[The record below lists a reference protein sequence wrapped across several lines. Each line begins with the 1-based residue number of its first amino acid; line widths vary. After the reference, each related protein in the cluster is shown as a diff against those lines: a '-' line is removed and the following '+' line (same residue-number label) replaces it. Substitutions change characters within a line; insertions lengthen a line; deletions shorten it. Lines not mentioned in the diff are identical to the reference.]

1 MIGSVVL
8 QALFLRPL
16 KRGPWRFLSTVVGV
30 AAGVAAVVSTL
41 AASRA
46 ALASL
51 VEGVAEVSGVAAWE
65 LAPPGGM
72 SAAEAGRQAATADLA
87 VVAPVVEELVVLEGL
102 DDAVRLLGVDPLV
115 DRHVRSLRVEDEDA
129 DADGSQEYWTAFQ
142 GLLAADG
149 VCLSEPLARRL
160 GLSPGDAVPLVLR
173 SRRHDARLLATFPV
187 PAQAS
192 ALERVV
198 VADIALVQSWRGD
211 ARIDRL
217 EFVPRPGVDAEEL
230 RARID
235 ALAPAGAVA
244 RRPAE
249 RAARTSG
256 MVRSLEFNLT
266 SLSGISLLV
275 GAVLVATTL
284 ATSVVQRKAT
294 IALLL
299 SLGASRRQL
308 ASALLAEAALL
319 GALGGLLGTLAGAQ
333 LAQVFLPA
341 MRQTYATVVPGAP
354 RSEIVLHWTDGAI
367 GAALGMGAAFLAAIL
382 PLFEILRVPPI
393 QALRAERPSFL
404 SGRGLR
410 LSIGLGAGFWF
421 AAVEL
426 MRLPAWRG
434 LPLWALASTLCVLG
448 VMFALQGPL
457 VDGLGRLGR
466 RVAWL
471 PPLRLALASLSAG
484 RRRAAWAAGAVGVAT
499 SLSVSI
505 AVMVTSFRQSVVAWT
520 DESLKADLSV
530 RPALVATGVPLGG
543 LDADVERVAVEICGR
558 DAVLPYHV
566 SEGALGDR
574 AIVLAGA
581 DFRLGSR
588 RGPLQLVEDG
598 RDERAVLAQAHE
610 HGEVL
615 VNEALHAHTGLGIGD
630 LLHVQVRGRD
640 IARRIAGVVRDY
652 GDSRGTV
659 TLDLPDFLALHP
671 GHSPQQLAIFL
682 DDAAGAQDTRAVLQ
696 ARLSGTHKVDVLLVK
711 DLRSQ
716 VLEVFE
722 RTFAI
727 TGALQAVSAV
737 VALVAVLV
745 VLHALVAERRKDL
758 ALLSAIG
765 ASRAQI
771 VGGVCLQAALLG
783 LLGAG
788 TGAVAGLV
796 IGLVLVDVVN
806 LQSFGWTLELVQPW
820 WQVAST
826 MALVAVA
833 CVVAALPP
841 SRAATAGR
849 ERLVLAEE

>member
-115 DRHVRSLRVEDEDA
+115 DRHVRSLRVEDE

-410 LSIGLGAGFWF
+410 LSIGLAAGFWF

-448 VMFALQGPL
+448 VMFGLQGPL

>member
-51 VEGVAEVSGVAAWE
+51 VEGVAEVSGMAAWE

-115 DRHVRSLRVEDEDA
+115 DRHVRSLRVEAA
-129 DADGSQEYWTAFQ
+129 DANGSQEYWTAFQ
-142 GLLAADG
+142 GLLAAEG

-217 EFVPRPGVDAEEL
+217 EFVPRPGVDGEEL

-308 ASALLAEAALL
+308 AGALLAEAALL
-319 GALGGLLGTLAGAQ
+319 GALGGLLGTLAGAR

-354 RSEIVLHWTDGAI
+354 QSEIVLHWTDGAI

-404 SGRGLR
+404 SGRALR
-410 LSIGLGAGFWF
+410 LSIGLAAGFWF

-543 LDADVERVAVEICGR
+543 LDAEVERVAVEICGR

-610 HGEVL
+610 HREVL

-671 GHSPQQLAIFL
+671 GHAPQQLAIFL
-682 DDAAGAQDTRAVLQ
+682 DDAAGAQDTRAALQ

-711 DLRSQ
+711 DLRAQ

-833 CVVAALPP
+833 CVLAALPP

>member
-1 MIGSVVL
+1 MIGSVVFK
-8 QALFLRPL
+8 ALFLRPL
-16 KRGPWRFLSTVVGV
+16 RRGPWRFLSTVVGV

-65 LAPPGGM
+65 LSMPGGM
-72 SAAEAGRQAATADLA
+72 SEEEAARQASTADLA

-115 DRHVRSLRVEDEDA
+115 DRHVRALRVEGGDEA
-129 DADGSQEYWTAFQ
+129 QRQEYWTAFQ

-160 GLSPGDAVPLVLR
+160 GLQVGDAVPLVLR
-173 SRRHDARLLATFPV
+173 SRRHESRLLATFPV
-187 PAQAS
+187 PPGSS

-211 ARIDRL
+211 GRIDRL
-217 EFVPRPGVDAEEL
+217 EFVPRPGVPPEEL
-230 RARID
+230 RARIES
-235 ALAPAGAVA
+235 LAPVGALV
-244 RRPAE
+244 RRPQE

-256 MVRSLEFNLT
+256 MVKSLEFNLT

-308 ASALLAEAALL
+308 AGALLSEAALL
-319 GALGGLLGTLAGAQ
+319 GALGGIVGALGGAQ
-333 LAQVFLPA
+333 LAQLLLPA

-354 RSEIVLHWTDGAI
+354 RSEIALHWTDGAI
-367 GAALGMGAAFLAAIL
+367 GAALGMGAALLAAIL
-382 PLFEILRVPPI
+382 PLFEILRVPPV

-404 SGRGLR
+404 SSRGLR
-410 LSIGLGAGFWF
+410 LSIGLAAGFWF

-434 LPLWALASTLCVLG
+434 LPVWALASTLCVLG

-466 RVAWL
+466 RFAWL

-499 SLSVSI
+499 SLSISI

-543 LDADVERVAVEICGR
+543 LDAEVERMAIEVCGR
-558 DAVLPYHV
+558 DAVAPYHV
-566 SEGALGDR
+566 AEAAMGDR
-574 AIVLAGA
+574 AVVLAGA

-588 RGPLQLVEDG
+588 RGPLQLVDDG

-610 HGEVL
+610 RGEVL
-615 VNEALHAHTGLGIGD
+615 VNEALHVHTGLGTGD
-630 LLHVQVRGRD
+630 MLHVQVRGRD

-659 TLDLPDFLALHP
+659 TMDLPDFLAAHP
-671 GHSPQQLAIFL
+671 RHAPQQLAIFL
-682 DDAAGAQDTRAVLQ
+682 AEPSQ
-696 ARLSGTHKVDVLLVK
+696 ASATQEELRRRLSATHKVDVLLVR
-711 DLRSQ
+711 DLRAQ

-727 TGALQAVSAV
+727 TGALQAVSAI

-765 ASRAQI
+765 AARSQI
-771 VGGVCLQAALLG
+771 VGGVCVQAALLG

-788 TGAVAGLV
+788 AGAVAGLV

-833 CVVAALPP
+833 CVLAALPP

-849 ERLVLAEE
+849 ERLVLVEE